1 MTFGG
6 KKAQFTYTECIL
18 PAATQG
24 EIISNEYSF
33 GSRV

>member
-18 PAATQG
+18 AADTQG
-24 EIISNEYSF
+24 ELISAEHSF
-33 GSRV
+33 GSSV